1 MFVCLCACSCVRFF
15 VFVCVYVPVFVCVC
29 LCVRVPE
36 LTPCFCVA
44 ALLLVQSGLED
55 SRENTVPVRVT
66 LYSPTMSVGAT
77 RPDIDLFRILD
88 SYNFN
93 AFTLHLSRQLS
104 GVYSIDHVPSAQ
116 ITVLLHHGK

>member
-1 MFVCLCACSCVRFF
+1 M
-15 VFVCVYVPVFVCVC
+15 
-29 LCVRVPE
+29 PE